1 MKTPHEPLTPE
12 ERALAQSLSR
22 LGPHGGPSPG
32 LDARILGAARAAVQE
47 APASRG
53 GIVPPSRRRW
63 PVGLGVAASVLLA
76 AGIAWQLRPTHEMQV
91 ASEVP
96 VLARQETAVMSPSV
110 EVPMDAAAAPEAD
123 AAAAAPAVESYE
135 PPAPAKN
142 LAPPMIET
150 VPAPPAPSSPAR
162 KNAEAAARQEP
173 PPKRGPLSMIPAVP
187 GLPVP
192 AEPAPAPARKVAAP
206 QAFPEGVEDRAAAT
220 ADLEERALQQQARQ
234 RALAEQQREQQLRSE
249 SERRSSEAKAAAD
262 SSDTLDAVMVTGSR
276 ISKQDGYVAAPAAA
290 PPPPPPA
297 PAASAGA
304 ASPSVARNALRRT
317 ELQVP
322 VDEDARLMPAEW
334 LDRIRLRRDLGDSA
348 NALRSLQLFVQ
359 EHPFQ
364 RVPDDLRPLLG
375 TP

>member
-12 ERALAQSLSR
+12 ERALAESLSR

-32 LDARILGAARAAVQE
+32 LDARILGAARAAVQD
-47 APASRG
+47 APANRG
-53 GIVPPSRRRW
+53 VTAPPARRRW
-63 PVGLGVAASVLLA
+63 PLGFGVAASVLLA
-76 AGIAWQLRPTHEMQV
+76 AGIAWQLRPTHEV
-91 ASEVP
+91 PVVSEVP
-96 VLARQETAVMSPSV
+96 VLAKHDTAVMSAPA
-110 EVPMDAAAAPEAD
+110 EQAADAAAAPEMD

-135 PPAPAKN
+135 PPPPVRQLSPPRAETAP
-142 LAPPMIET
+142 APPM
-150 VPAPPAPSSPAR
+150 PSSPAR
-162 KNAEAAARQEP
+162 RNAEAAARREA
-173 PPKRGPLSMIPAVP
+173 PPKRGPLSIIPTVP
-187 GLPVP
+187 GLPAP
-192 AEPAPAPARKVAAP
+192 AEPTLARKSTAP
-206 QAFPEGVEDRAAAT
+206 QAFPEVVEDRSAAA
-220 ADLEERALQQQARQ
+220 ADLEERAREQQSRQ

-276 ISKQDGYVAAPAAA
+276 ISKQEGYVAAPAAA